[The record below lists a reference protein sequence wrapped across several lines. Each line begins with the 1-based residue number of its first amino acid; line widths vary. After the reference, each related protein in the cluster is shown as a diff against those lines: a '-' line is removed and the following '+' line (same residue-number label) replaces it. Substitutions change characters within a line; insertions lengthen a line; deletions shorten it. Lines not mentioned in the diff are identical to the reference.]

1 MKMMLESFW
10 RDLRFAARMLVK
22 RPRFTVTILAVLA
35 LGIGA
40 NTAIFSIVNSVLLR
54 PLPYHDSE
62 RLVEISETAGPTEA
76 TPVSFPDFLDW
87 RQNNQVFEQ
96 MAAYRWQ
103 AFSIT
108 GGSDPEM
115 LHGWYVTADFFPT
128 LGVQPVRGRWFS
140 AEEDSNGGARVV
152 MISHGLWQRRF
163 GGDTAVVG
171 QTISLN
177 NSQYVV
183 VGIAPP
189 KFNFGDKIDVWLP
202 MGLWANDMMHRSS
215 RAAFVVGRLKSNVT
229 VEQANASMSLLAR
242 QLESQ
247 YPDSNK
253 DVGISVRP
261 LQQVLVQDIRGI
273 LLILLGAVGLV
284 LAIACVNVALL
295 LTVRSAA
302 RQKEIAIRIA
312 LGIDRKRL
320 LRQLLIEGTLISS
333 LGGLVGLLLAKL
345 TFTLM
350 ISILPGDLPRL
361 DEIRIDWYVLAFT
374 ILLSVLT
381 GIVFGLVPAIQYSR
395 MELSERLKDDSRS
408 QTQGPHSQRT
418 RSILVISEVALSVI
432 LLAGSA
438 LLVKSFVKLLH
449 VDLGF
454 DPQNVLAMN
463 ISLPFSQYPKHDERR
478 NFQVNLLQRVG
489 NLPGVESVAATNP
502 PPLNTTGYTTI
513 VRVEGN
519 APEANPPSTD
529 YALVSPGYFET
540 MRMSLLKGRFI
551 NERDIAPTSPVT
563 VIDEELRR
571 RLFPGGEDPIGKKL
585 RVEYLGDSDAVPVEV
600 VGVVKTIGGYGLNN
614 EMRVH
619 MYVPYLQAPLLK
631 YTLLVRTNV
640 SDPLSLTNAV
650 RREVLAGD
658 PSQPIFNVRTLEQ
671 DMSTVVAPQ
680 RLMAI
685 LVSAFA
691 GFALLLA
698 AIGLHG
704 VLSYLVEQ
712 RQSEIGIRI
721 AIGAQRKDV
730 LKLIVGDG
738 LKLTALGILIGS
750 TVALLL
756 GRLLSASLYN
766 VSPADPWIY
775 LAIVFLITL
784 VSLVACYG
792 PSRRALGVD
801 PLIALR
807 GRD

>member
-1 MKMMLESFW
+1 MLESFW
-10 RDLRFAARMLVK
+10 QDLRFTARMLAK
-22 RPRFTVTILAVLA
+22 RPRFTVTILLVLA

-40 NTAIFSIVNSVLLR
+40 NAAIFSIVNSVLLR
-54 PLPYHDSE
+54 PLPYHDSD
-62 RLVEISETAGPTEA
+62 RLVEISETAGPLET
-76 TPVSFPDFLDW
+76 TPVSLPDFLDW
-87 RQNNQVFEQ
+87 QQNNQVFEQ
-96 MAAYRWQ
+96 IAAYRWQ

-115 LHGWYVTADFFPT
+115 LHGWYVTANFFST
-128 LGVQPVRGRWFS
+128 LGVKPIRGRAFS
-140 AEEDSNGGARVV
+140 ADEDSNGGARVV

-163 GGDTAVVG
+163 GGDPGVVG
-171 QTISLN
+171 QTIDLN

-183 VGIAPP
+183 AGIAPA

-202 MGLWANDMMHRSS
+202 MGLWANDMMHRSF
-215 RAAFVVGRLKSNVT
+215 RAAFVVGRLKPNVT
-229 VEQANASMSLLAR
+229 IEQANANLSLLAQ
-242 QLESQ
+242 QLASH

-253 DVGISVRP
+253 DVGASVRP
-261 LQQVLVQDIRGI
+261 LQQVLVQDVRST

-320 LRQLLIEGTLISS
+320 LRQLLIEGALISF
-333 LGGLVGLLLAKL
+333 LGGLAGLLLAKL

-361 DEIRIDWYVLAFT
+361 DEIRMDVYVLAFT
-374 ILLSVLT
+374 FGLSVLT
-381 GIVFGLVPAIQYSR
+381 SIVFGLVPAIQYSR
-395 MELSERLKDDSRS
+395 MDLSERLKDDSRS
-408 QTQGPHSQRT
+408 QTSSHHSQKT
-418 RSILVISEVALSVI
+418 RSILVISEVALSVV

-438 LLVKSFVKLLH
+438 LLLKSFVKLLQ

-454 DPQNVLAMN
+454 NPQNVLAMN
-463 ISLPFSQYPKHDERR
+463 ISLPFARYPKHDERR
-478 NFQVNLLQRVG
+478 NFQLNLLQRVA

-502 PPLNTTGYTTI
+502 PPLNTVGYTTT
-513 VRVEGN
+513 VRVEGK

-551 NERDIAPTSPVT
+551 NEHDSAPRTPVT
-563 VIDEELRR
+563 VIDDELAR
-571 RLFPGGEDPIGKKL
+571 RLFAGADPIGKKL
-585 RVEYLGDSDAVPVEV
+585 RVEYLGDSDAAPVEV
-600 VGVVKTIGGYGLNN
+600 VGIVKTIGGYGLNN
-614 EMRVH
+614 QMKVH

-650 RREVLAGD
+650 RREVLACD
-658 PSQPIFNVRTLEQ
+658 PNQPIFNVRTIEQ

-680 RLMAI
+680 RLTAI
-685 LVSAFA
+685 LVSFFA

-704 VLSYLVEQ
+704 VLSYVVEQ
-712 RQSEIGIRI
+712 RRSEIGIRI

-738 LKLTALGILIGS
+738 LKLTAIGLAIGS
-750 TVALLL
+750 TLALLL
-756 GRLLSASLYN
+756 GQLLSTSLFN

-775 LAIVFLITL
+775 AAIVFLITL
-784 VSLVACYG
+784 VSLLACYG
-792 PSRRALGVD
+792 PGRRALGVD